1 MFSKI
6 IDLIK
11 SLKLPQLRIN
21 LFAGKGLRFRFL
33 TSVLLSALIIYSMI
47 GIFLLSRI
55 RQESIVSAKAIGD
68 SYAREYANLMTA
80 EMNTYLNQTVGLAQ
94 VFQSNLE
101 LPVGTRLDIYKN
113 SLKDNI
119 DNAPELLAVWLSFQL
134 FSLDTGWHH
143 DYGRRRFT
151 FYQVGNDKGFQEDF
165 LDMKGH
171 NEQGDYYKI
180 MQRRNMEFS
189 EPYFDT
195 YGHDSSKRY
204 LMTSICVP
212 LFDKNQTFV
221 GLAGVDLDLQKLRP
235 YAKDINSFENSFSMI
250 LSNGGT
256 IVIHKNRMIEG
267 KLFKDIYSVDENE
280 NKVTSMLKAGKTI
293 SYEGHVDDEAF
304 YISFAPIVLSQK
316 TNPWAIG
323 VAIPMK
329 TIYQRSNKALLFS
342 IIIAIIGLSFLLLIT
357 FLLTDKLVKP
367 LEDSISFAS
376 DIGKGN
382 LTTHIV
388 YKRTDEL
395 GQLTKALDNMAN
407 NLKDIVKS
415 ISNGSEQLTNTA
427 KSLSGSS
434 KQLLSASY
442 HQYDKSELVNK
453 SVQNMTQSIHKN
465 TENSKKAEVVSR
477 EAGRKI
483 KLSVKLSVKAITS
496 MNYISER
503 ISVINDIA
511 LQTNILALNA
521 AVEAARAGEH
531 GRGFAVVAA
540 EVRKLAER
548 SRSSAD
554 EITALL
560 NQTQIDSEAAGGM
573 LDQTIPDIENNTA
586 LVNAIMRT
594 NTDQNISI
602 DEINEAVGQLN
613 EIIKD
618 NNNNAK
624 RIAVFSEEIERQA
637 DKLKVLI
644 NHFKLSN

>member
-6 IDLIK
+6 ISFIKLI
-11 SLKLPQLRIN
+11 KLPQLRIN

-33 TSVLLSALIIYSMI
+33 SSVLLSALIIYSMI
-47 GIFLLSRI
+47 GIFLLNRI

-101 LPVGTRLDIYKN
+101 LPVKTRIDIYKN
-113 SLKDNI
+113 SLKENI
-119 DNAPELLAVWLSFQL
+119 DNAPDLLAVWLSFQL
-134 FSLDTGWHH
+134 FSIDTGWHK

-151 FYQVGNDKGFQEDF
+151 YYKVGNDKGFQEDF
-165 LDMKGH
+165 LDLKGY
-171 NEQGDYYKI
+171 NTQGDYYKI
-180 MQRRNMEFS
+180 MQNRKMEFS

-195 YGHDSSKRY
+195 YGHDSTKRF

-212 LFDKNQTFV
+212 LFDKLKVFV
-221 GLAGVDLDLQKLRP
+221 GLAGVDLDLQRLEP
-235 YAKDINSFENSFSMI
+235 YAKNIDLFDNSFSMI
-250 LSNGGT
+250 VSNGGT
-256 IVIHKNRMIEG
+256 IVVHKDASKKG
-267 KLFKDIYSVDENE
+267 KLFKDTYSEDEDRY
-280 NKVTSMLKAGKTI
+280 KVTSELKNGKTI
-293 SYEGHVDDEAF
+293 SYEGHMDKEN
-304 YISFAPIVLSQK
+304 YYLSFAPIVLSQK

-323 VAIPMK
+323 IAIPMK
-329 TIYQRSNKALLFS
+329 TIYQRSNKALFFS
-342 IIIAIIGLSFLLLIT
+342 IVIALIGLSFLLLVT
-357 FLLTDKLVKP
+357 FMLTDKLVKP

-382 LTTHIV
+382 LTTHII

-395 GQLTKALDNMAN
+395 GQLTKALESMAN
-407 NLKDIVKS
+407 NLKDMVKS
-415 ISNGSEQLTNTA
+415 ISGGSELLTNTA

-442 HQYDKSELVNK
+442 HQYDKSDLVNK
-453 SVQNMTQSIHKN
+453 SVQSLTQYIHKN
-465 TENSKKAEVVSR
+465 TEFSKKAESVTK
-477 EAGRKI
+477 EAGRKV
-483 KLSVKLSVKAITS
+483 KQSVKLSVKAITS
-496 MNYISER
+496 MSYISER
-503 ISVINDIA
+503 ISIINDIA

-548 SRSSAD
+548 SRSAAD

-560 NQTQIDSEAAGGM
+560 NQTQLDSEAAGDM
-573 LDQTIPDIENNTA
+573 LDKTIPEIESNAA
-586 LVNAIMRT
+586 LVNSIMQS
-594 NTDQNISI
+594 NADQNISI
-602 DEINEAVGQLN
+602 DEINEAVGKLN
-613 EIIKD
+613 EIIKE

-637 DKLKVLI
+637 DKLKELI
-644 NHFKLSN
+644 NHFKINN